1 MSSAHRPTFDHAR
14 GKEKKVASSISHKR
28 ALPSH
33 SKLKFRG
40 KKARRNEEFHD
51 YSEKE
56 TVKSSYDIKEK
67 VLEPDQLGE
76 VRKILKTG
84 EQSIQEKIGELDER
98 EGDATGSD
106 EMGEGAETE
115 VIESVSG
122 DAEHDKEESHGRSE
136 DESKSG
142 SGSGSGSDEDEDEE
156 EALLK
161 EIENIRKEREE
172 AKRKGEEE
180 NIAMRAKSS
189 NPLFAVEETNE
200 GNTPGVKPKKKS
212 WRSVKTM
219 SKKPNISQT
228 DRFSNDTLKSDFH
241 EDFLDR
247 YVQ

>member
-1 MSSAHRPTFDHAR
+1 M
-14 GKEKKVASSISHKR
+14 ASSIFHKR

-33 SKLKFRG
+33 SKLKFRS

-51 YSEKE
+51 YTEKE
-56 TVKSSYDIKEK
+56 TVKSSYDIKER
-67 VLEPDQLGE
+67 VLEPYRLGDI
-76 VRKILKTG
+76 RKTLKTG
-84 EQSIQEKIGELDER
+84 EQSAEEKIGALDER

-115 VIESVSG
+115 AMESASG
-122 DAEHDKEESHGRSE
+122 DIEHDGEEIHGRSE

-142 SGSGSGSDEDEDEE
+142 SRNGSGSGSDEDEDEDEE

-180 NIAMRAKSS
+180 KIALRAKSS
-189 NPLFAVEETNE
+189 NPLLAVEEINE
-200 GNTPGVKPKKKS
+200 GNTPGVTPKKKS
-212 WRSVKTM
+212 WRNVKTM
-219 SKKPNISQT
+219 SKKPNMSQA

-241 EDFLDR
+241 KDFLDR